1 MNPKTIKIIYWV
13 ATILFSMAMMLSGIT
28 ELMQNEQSK
37 EVLLHLGYPI
47 YLNLILGVAK
57 VLGAIA
63 LLQMNFKTI
72 KEWAY
77 CGFAIDIIGASASI
91 YFAGDGIL
99 KALFPAVFLAVM
111 FVSYFFW
118 KKIFIQ
124 SPTILE

>member
-1 MNPKTIKIIYWV
+1 MNPKTIKVIYWV

-63 LLQMNFKTI
+63 LLQMKFKTI

-91 YFAGDGIL
+91 YFAGDGIS